1 MLEST
6 YTHIHRQTHIITK
19 TKMAI
24 RDLLL
29 HNRTFQYKPLLGA
42 LYHRQSVIDTSVAT
56 PSCCWSFWCILG
68 RAWSEMLKYCHIHN
82 LNDAGFS
89 LAFRTSQRIFS
100 LVPYLGG
107 RMSQWDVKEDW
118 FNLESCSGLM
128 ALTVESVLALI
139 PSSLKTKVPWSGL
152 NDVTGGSA
160 SFTVAHIGASWERV
174 GQIQLEISSKQSLGS
189 HNLMPGM

>member
-1 MLEST
+1 MFPFRGVSNTLFFHLLLDMTVCGFHFFFFFWNINIRLPKSPLYSHMLEST

-128 ALTVESVLALI
+128 ALTVDL
-139 PSSLKTKVPWSGL
+139 
-152 NDVTGGSA
+152 
-160 SFTVAHIGASWERV
+160 SW
-174 GQIQLEISSKQSLGS
+174 
-189 HNLMPGM
+189 P